1 MIRKFKPSK
10 KPQFDYVFRKGAVR
24 VDRFARRLLVDLE
37 AQGCRL
43 HKQALTGSTYLKF
56 SDASMG
62 SIRVADHRG
71 KSEYRYR
78 WNLDVTMT
86 GSKSIVDRGVTR
98 HFYGPDAYD
107 PMVYDIQAFR
117 RNLAEQEE
125 LYDAY

>member
-1 MIRKFKPSK
+1 MRRKFKPGK
-10 KPQFDYVFRKGAVR
+10 KPQFDYVSRKGAGK
-24 VDRFARRLLVDLE
+24 VDRLARRLLVDLE
-37 AQGCRL
+37 DLGCWL
-43 HKQALTGSTYLKF
+43 YKQALTGSTYLKF
-56 SDASMG
+56 MDTGMG

-107 PMVYDIQAFR
+107 QMVYDILAFS